1 MSLKGGFQDCPFK
14 LFLHLLSVS
23 MKILG
28 EHTCRGDEG
37 NGGLTERWFNTQH
50 TRPIVGSLRC
60 QARNVSGSVLFF
72 FKETLFTNH
81 LMCQHM
87 PMPETF
93 LSKKEMA
100 TSVSL
105 SLE

>member
-1 MSLKGGFQDCPFK
+1 MEFACGSLKGGFQDCPFK
-14 LFLHLLSVS
+14 LFLHLLAVS

-50 TRPIVGSLRC
+50 TQLIVGSLQC
-60 QARNVSGSVLFF
+60 QARIVSGTVLFI
-72 FKETLFTNH
+72 KETLFTNH
-81 LMCQHM
+81 LMCHM
-87 PMPETF
+87 PMPF
-93 LSKKEMA
+93 LSKKEI
-100 TSVSL
+100 TFVSL